1 LLAILKCKCRFADTP
16 RSENS
21 RRETD
26 ARSQQ
31 GPSSPHFR
39 VGSAVA
45 LFASVHPRAET
56 VLSDQFS
63 GLACHQGESH
73 SCRHT

>member
-1 LLAILKCKCRFADTP
+1 VLAILKCKCRFADTP
-16 RSENS
+16 KAENS
-21 RRETD
+21 RRKTD

-45 LFASVHPRAET
+45 LFATVPLRSET
-56 VLSDQFS
+56 RTPSPT
-63 GLACHQGESH
+63 CHQRESH